1 MTMMLCFVLCHTV
14 VDGRRQMSINT
25 APSYGMFTPSDDVHS
40 IKCLEGSW
48 EPIAFRYFWDWREEV
63 QFEKY
68 SHRLSVRKWIALRGT
83 CYTYI
88 EIEKS
93 LCFATLEMTVLED
106 SAVAYISSL
115 SSVPVA
121 LQLQFRCHHA
131 ATTYM
136 AMATAISMPIV
147 SINAQWCIELCGC
160 CSVLIHSH
168 ALAITHT

>member
-25 APSYGMFTPSDDVHS
+25 LIWAAHIEWRCAQHQM
-40 IKCLEGSW
+40 SW
-48 EPIAFRYFWDWREEV
+48 RKLKTFCYFWDWREEV